1 MNKLTLDDLYFI
13 SLRPGA
19 SMQGYKRP
27 LQPEAGHKL
36 HVTCWGATEIPVLQL
51 DSPRRSRVL
60 TSPLSAAEDSWPL
73 SELCTTGRADGL
85 MAMSCTDPED
95 VSKGSAGALPALSKR
110 PAPSSSSLAVT
121 KGRQNTRGLGCREL
135 QNWNVR
141 HFKMQRQQYV
151 ALPTAGFCSWFTFTF
166 KGWWF

>member
-19 SMQGYKRP
+19 CRGTNGPYSLRP
-27 LQPEAGHKL
+27 DTSCMPHAGR
-36 HVTCWGATEIPVLQL
+36 GTEIPVLQL
-51 DSPRRSRVL
+51 DSPHRSRVL

-121 KGRQNTRGLGCREL
+121 KGRQNTRVLGCREL

-141 HFKMQRQQYV
+141 HFKMRRQ
-151 ALPTAGFCSWFTFTF
+151 
-166 KGWWF
+166 